1 MLTYKVQNRN
11 MHGNGTHQI
20 QGSVCLID
28 GGMHGIR
35 EGCEG
40 TLAESVTFFFL
51 KKKRTETE

>member
-1 MLTYKVQNRN
+1 MLTCKVKNGN
-11 MHGNGTHQI
+11 MHRNGTHQI

-40 TLAESVTFFFL
+40 ALTESVTFYF
-51 KKKRTETE
+51 